1 MMDANAYTKMVL
13 SLILVCLV
21 LLVAGGFQGGPDAEV
36 GRYQFVMHKLRRG
49 GPLLLRHDTATG
61 EGWGL
66 RGFGGS
72 TPLWVPI
79 HEASGMPEAD
89 DGQTPGD

>member
-1 MMDANAYTKMVL
+1 MDANAYTKLVL

-21 LLVAGGFQGGPDAEV
+21 LLVARGFQGGPHAEV
-36 GRYQFVMHKLRRG
+36 GRYQFVLHKVRRG

-66 RGFGGS
+66 RGLHGS
-72 TPLWVPI
+72 QPVWAPI
-79 HEASGMPEAD
+79 HEANAVRDAE
-89 DGQTPGD
+89 DGQPPGD

>member
-1 MMDANAYTKMVL
+1 MDANAYTKMVL

-21 LLVAGGFQGGPDAEV
+21 LLVAGGFQGEPDAEV
-36 GRYQFVMHKLRRG
+36 GRYQFVLHKLRRG

-66 RGFGGS
+66 RGYGGS

-79 HEASGMPEAD
+79 HEANAVPDAE
-89 DGQTPGD
+89 DGRAPGD